1 MVIYMHVVSLVW
13 VSSKIITHI
22 LLRSSLSVTPN
33 TIDLRG
39 TSPNFGCNRHKRRR
53 QGEARAPPP
62 QKKYFRAIMM

>member
-1 MVIYMHVVSLVW
+1 VVIYMHVVSLVW

-62 QKKYFRAIMM
+62 KKSIFEQL